1 MFNVYILYS
10 DPCFSPNQICLKK
23 CRGPLIQR
31 AVSPSVYAFMRRLAA
46 FVVIGRS
53 RQSRSLNDPAHLWG
67 SRKPVLAMFR
77 PSCYQNKRFCWFIL
91 SKSIQHIGN
100 DHTPW
105 SELKPGIPI
114 SDDQRTFPRHGDHDL
129 RSMWL
134 VLVGPNHVNVA
145 FGLYKYIY
153 PMVI

>member
-114 SDDQRTFPRHGDHDL
+114 SNDQSKLFQGMVTMTKPKH
-129 RSMWL
+129 
-134 VLVGPNHVNVA
+134 LVG
-145 FGLYKYIY
+145 FGWSKSCQCGFWTL
-153 PMVI
+153 